1 MRRELEEVARTHPT
15 QFGLWYTL
23 DRPPAGMGP
32 FVPTMGQLQPWTQPG
47 TSPWA
52 GWLLVS

>member
-15 QFGLWYTL
+15 RFGLWYTL

-47 TSPWA
+47 TVP
-52 GWLLVS
+52 GLVGCL